1 MENNLLFP
9 AGNMKLKESVT
20 ENTKKHSYIIHNL
33 KLRSKI
39 IQEIRLFFNKREY
52 LEVETPYRIP
62 APAPEAYIEAT
73 ESEGFFLHTSPE
85 LYMKRLL
92 ASGYPKI
99 FQICRCFRQ
108 NERGS
113 RHLPEFTML
122 EWYCA
127 NSNYLDMMNECEALI
142 KHVAFRLGFEKSLIY
157 QGKSIRINNPWE
169 KITVSKAFEK
179 YASISIDKA
188 LSDDLFDETIA
199 QIEYKLGTD
208 VPVFMYDYPASCG
221 TLAKL
226 KSSNSL
232 LAERFELYICGIELC
247 NAFTELTDPVEQR
260 RRFEKEHKLRKKA
273 GLKEYPMPEKFLE
286 SLSYMPEASGNAL
299 GLDRLVMLF
308 ANAETID
315 EVVAFAP
322 EEL

>member
-1 MENNLLFP
+1 MNYKVSLSQN
-9 AGNMKLKESVT
+9 
-20 ENTKKHSYIIHNL
+20 KKRHAHIIENL

-52 LEVETPYRIP
+52 LEVETPCRIP
-62 APAPEAYIEAT
+62 APAPESFIEAI
-73 ESEGFFLHTSPE
+73 ESEEYFLQTSPE

-108 NERGS
+108 NERGA

-122 EWYCA
+122 EWYCTD
-127 NSNYLDMMNECEALI
+127 SNYFDMMNECEALI
-142 KHVAFRLGFEKSLIY
+142 KHVACKLGFEKALIY
-157 QGKSIRINNPWE
+157 QGKSINIDKPWE
-169 KITVSKAFEK
+169 KITVSKAFQK
-179 YASISIDKA
+179 YTSISMEKA
-188 LSDDLFDETIA
+188 LSNDLFDETIA
-199 QIEYKLGTD
+199 QIEHKLGTD
-208 VPVFMYDYPASCG
+208 VPVFIYDYPDSCG
-221 TLAKL
+221 ALAKL

-232 LAERFELYICGIELC
+232 LAERFELYICGMELC

-260 RRFEKEHKLRKKA
+260 KRFEKELESRKKA
-273 GLKEYPMPEKFLE
+273 GLKAYPIPEKFLE
-286 SLSYMPEASGNAL
+286 SLSHMPEASGNAL

-308 ANAETID
+308 ANAKSID
-315 EVVAFAP
+315 DVIAFTP

>member
-1 MENNLLFP
+1 MNF
-9 AGNMKLKESVT
+9 KES
-20 ENTKKHSYIIHNL
+20 ESESKKRHTYIKKNL

-39 IQEIRLFFNKREY
+39 IQEVRLFFNERNY

-62 APAPEAYIEAT
+62 APAPEAYIEAI
-73 ESEGFFLHTSPE
+73 ESEGYFLQTSPE

-92 ASGYPKI
+92 ASGHPRI

-108 NERGS
+108 NERGA
-113 RHLPEFTML
+113 RHIPEFTML

-127 NSNYLDMMNECEALI
+127 NSNYFDMMNECEDII
-142 KHVAFRLGFEKSLIY
+142 KHVAYRLGFGNFINY
-157 QGKSIRINNPWE
+157 QGKNISIDKPWE
-169 KITVSKAFEK
+169 RITVSKAFEK
-179 YASISIDKA
+179 YASASMEKA
-188 LSDDLFDETIA
+188 SSAGLFDETMA
-199 QIEYKLGTD
+199 EIEPELGMD
-208 VPVFMYDYPASCG
+208 VPIFIYDYPAACG
-221 TLAKL
+221 ALAKV

-247 NAFTELTDPVEQR
+247 NAFTELTDPKEQR
-260 RRFEKEHKLRKKA
+260 RRFEKELEYRKKA
-273 GLKEYPMPEKFLE
+273 GLKAYPMPEKFLE

-308 ANAETID
+308 ADAKTID
-315 EVVAFAP
+315 DVVAFTP